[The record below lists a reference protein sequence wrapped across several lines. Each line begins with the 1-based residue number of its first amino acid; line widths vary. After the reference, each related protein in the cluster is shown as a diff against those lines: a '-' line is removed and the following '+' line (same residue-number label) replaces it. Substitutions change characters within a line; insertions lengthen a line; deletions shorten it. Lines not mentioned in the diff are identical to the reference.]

1 MRAERAEWASQRWV
15 LRVVGPGL
23 QGISRAKRAE
33 WASQRNLGLETMTD
47 SAVTPQASDQYVQS
61 LARGLAVIRAFDAN
75 NPVMT
80 LSEVAARTD
89 LTRATARR
97 FLHTLVELGYV
108 RTDGKTFALTAKVL
122 QLGYSYLSALSL
134 PQLAQPHLEQLS
146 LKLGES
152 TSAAVLDGPDIFY
165 VARVATRRI
174 MNVGITVGTRFPAY
188 ATSMGRVLLAGLP
201 QAKFEA
207 YLSTAELT
215 PITPRTVASVPDL
228 RAAVEHVRAQGW
240 CLLDQELEIGLMS
253 IAAPVWNHNNGDNV
267 AAINVSLQAQAVAAR
282 PDPDV
287 YLESVR
293 LEVVATANAISQDV
307 SAKH

>member
-1 MRAERAEWASQRWV
+1 
-15 LRVVGPGL
+15 
-23 QGISRAKRAE
+23 
-33 WASQRNLGLETMTD
+33 MTD

-201 QAKFEA
+201 QAKLEA
-207 YLSTAELT
+207 YLTTAELT
-215 PITPRTVASVPDL
+215 PLTPRTVASVPDL
-228 RAAVEHVRAQGW
+228 RAAVEQVRAQGW
-240 CLLDQELEIGLMS
+240 CLLDQELELGLMS

-267 AAINVSLQAQAVAAR
+267 AAINVSLQAQAVAAQ
-282 PDPDV
+282 PDPAK
-287 YLESVR
+287 YLDAVR
-293 LEVVATANAISQDV
+293 AEVVATANAISQDV